1 MNHPTHNVQTI
12 DIDALLNNHQQDYA
26 LERPFYTHSAVFE
39 EEFKH
44 IFSRQWQYV
53 DHINRIPNH
62 GDYVLF
68 NIAGEQIIIVRGEGE
83 TVHAHFN
90 VCRHRGSRICLEEE
104 GQAKRLTCPYHGWS
118 YRLDGSLAAARAMPN
133 SFDRA
138 DHGLRSC
145 QVRLFEGM
153 IFINLTAEGDGPVP
167 DFDEITNNLRPWIER
182 ANLRHTKIIDHKLYP
197 SRVNWK
203 IAVENY
209 FECYHCIVSHPE
221 LCAVQLHTL
230 RDAHGTPK
238 GRQTFAE
245 HNAIWQAEA
254 EALGHKTGGEQW
266 GWGLPDAENYVTQAH
281 YAERMLIH
289 HDLEG
294 VYETLEGGS
303 ATAAKKLLG
312 HYAADDKGQ
321 VDWGILPSFFLY
333 TSCTSTVIFRIT
345 PINALLTE
353 MSQTWLVHEDAI
365 EGVDYDVRAITWI
378 DEVTMEQ
385 DEEIVRNN
393 QAGVN
398 SRYYQP
404 GPLAELEENIV
415 QLHDDYLRLMR
426 HGRQATS

>member
-1 MNHPTHNVQTI
+1 MSRYQNTI
-12 DIDALLNNHQQDYA
+12 DIDALLHTHKHGYA
-26 LERPFYTHSAVFE
+26 LARDFYTHPAVFE
-39 EEFKH
+39 EEFKQ

-53 DHINRIPNH
+53 DHISRIPKK
-62 GDYVLF
+62 GDYVVF
-68 NIAGEQIIIVRGEGE
+68 NIAGEEIIVVRGDGD
-83 TVHAHFN
+83 TVFAHFN
-90 VCRHRGSRICLEEE
+90 VCRHRGSRICLE
-104 GQAKRLTCPYHGWS
+104 QAGSTKRLTCPYHGWS
-118 YRLDGSLAAARAMPN
+118 YRLDGSLAAARAMPIDFN
-133 SFDRA
+133 PA
-138 DHGLRSC
+138 DHSLRSC
-145 QVRLFEGM
+145 QVKLFEGM
-153 IFINLTAEGDGPVP
+153 IFINLTAEGEAVVP
-167 DFDEITNNLRPWIER
+167 DFDAIADNLRPWIAR
-182 ANLRHTKIIDHKLYP
+182 ADLGRTKVIDHKIYP

-203 IAVENY
+203 IALENY

-238 GRQTFAE
+238 GRATFAE
-245 HNAIWQAEA
+245 HNATWQAEA
-254 EALGHKTGGEQW
+254 ESLGHKTGGEQW
-266 GWGLPDAENYVTQAH
+266 GWGLPDEQNFMAQAH

-289 HDLEG
+289 HDLEA
-294 VYETLEGGS
+294 VYDKLEGGS

-345 PINALLTE
+345 PINELLTE
-353 MSQTWLVHEDAI
+353 MSQTWLVHEDAV
-365 EGVDYDVRAITWI
+365 EGVDYNTQDITWI

-398 SRYYQP
+398 SRYYEP
-404 GPLAELEENIV
+404 GPLAKLEANMV

-426 HGRQATS
+426 YGRRAPNNE